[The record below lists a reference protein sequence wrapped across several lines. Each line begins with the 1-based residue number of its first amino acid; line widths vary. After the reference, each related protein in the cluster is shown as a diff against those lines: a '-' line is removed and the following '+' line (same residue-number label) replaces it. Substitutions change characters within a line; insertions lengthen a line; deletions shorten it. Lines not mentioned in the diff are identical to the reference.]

1 MTSMHDKLK
10 TTPGIYLVG
19 FMGCGKTTVGQ
30 RLAARLKWDFV
41 DLDDEIESKSV
52 MKIVDVFDQLGEPA
66 FRAME
71 RQALLG
77 QVSFVRRG
85 RARVVALG
93 GGTFVAPGNRETLE
107 QAGISVWLK
116 APVDQLWERVT
127 KEDQR
132 PLARDRQA
140 FETLFEKRVPGY
152 AKSDFTVQM
161 GSDGPDAVVDEIL
174 GLSLF

>member
-1 MTSMHDKLK
+1 MHAKLK
-10 TTPGIYLVG
+10 AAPGIYLVG

-41 DLDDEIESKSV
+41 DLDDEIERKSGT
-52 MKIVDVFDQLGEPA
+52 KIADVFEQLGEAA

-71 RQALLG
+71 QQALLE
-77 QVSFVRRG
+77 QISFVRRG

-107 QAGISVWLK
+107 QAGISVWLN

-127 KEDQR
+127 NESQR
-132 PLARDRQA
+132 PLARDREA
-140 FETLFEKRVPGY
+140 FETLFEQRAPGY
-152 AKSDFTVQM
+152 AKSDFTVQV
-161 GSDGPDAVVDEIL
+161 GSDGPDKVVDEIL
-174 GLSLF
+174 GLPLL

>member
-1 MTSMHDKLK
+1 MHAKLK
-10 TTPGIYLVG
+10 AAPGIYLVG

-41 DLDDEIESKSV
+41 DLDDEIERKSG
-52 MKIVDVFDQLGEPA
+52 MKIADVFEQLGEPA
-66 FRAME
+66 FRATE
-71 RQALLG
+71 RQALLE
-77 QVSFVRRG
+77 QISFVRRC

-107 QAGISVWLK
+107 QAGISIWLN

-140 FETLFEKRVPGY
+140 FETLFEQRAPEY
-152 AKSDFTVQM
+152 AKSDFTVQA
-161 GSDGPDAVVDEIL
+161 GSDGPETVVDEIL
-174 GLSLF
+174 GLSLI